1 MPACAVLAIGV
12 AFQWEGTQ
20 HTGEVDGLP
29 AQLDAVGYVG
39 VNDGRSRDDGTLPE
53 LWGTTLSAVIE
64 AVAFQWEGT
73 QPHRGL
79 ASATTSSLRAD
90 QALPVLDFGESGR
103 NSNLLTADI
112 QNLQPSG
119 ISGRFDYSSLAALA
133 ALDARD
139 HPGVTVTMESIVVA
153 AATGRVRAL
162 GGSLS
167 EAEVRA
173 VLVVAGWPVE
183 LHGAA
188 LAVSWC
194 ESKWSPNA
202 VGDGGAS
209 VGIFQLWNGWFHE
222 GEEPFDALTNAKV
235 ALRVREVRGRWGGGG
250 GWSCADHLG
259 IP

>member
-1 MPACAVLAIGV
+1 M
-12 AFQWEGTQ
+12 
-20 HTGEVDGLP
+20 
-29 AQLDAVGYVG
+29 GYVG
-39 VNDGRSRDDGTLPE
+39 VNDGRSRDGGTLPE

-73 QPHRGL
+73 QPQRGL

-90 QALPVLDFGESGR
+90 QAPIGEIGR
-103 NSNLLTADI
+103 NSKVPPEDVQNIQTDHFADAG
-112 QNLQPSG
+112 NMV
-119 ISGRFDYSSLAALA
+119 AALA

-209 VGIFQLWNGWFHE
+209 VGLFQLNGATWFPFA
-222 GEEPFDALTNAKV
+222 GEAPEMWADPMVNARV
-235 ALRVREVRGRWGGGG
+235 AWATYNYDISRGYVPWKQ
-250 GWSCADHLG
+250 WSCK
-259 IP
+259 P